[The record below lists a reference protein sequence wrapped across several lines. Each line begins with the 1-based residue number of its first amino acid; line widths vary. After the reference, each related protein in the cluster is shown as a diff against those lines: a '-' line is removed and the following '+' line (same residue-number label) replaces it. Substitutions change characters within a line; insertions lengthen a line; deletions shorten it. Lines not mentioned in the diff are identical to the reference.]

1 MAATKTKPE
10 KPLNFTE
17 ATRTI
22 HEMEGIKGYYRGMV
36 PGVIKASFSAGLYFG
51 TLAVSKKAI
60 QSVSDNERFV
70 NSSSSVVARL
80 VQCILTNPFYVVK
93 TRFEV
98 IGFNEYNS
106 VWDACKKVVEKEGY
120 RGFFIGLRV
129 AFLRDL
135 PFSGLYY
142 PMYEESKVLV
152 SAALGHKSL
161 TEDSQ
166 NDTVSLVTISAI
178 SAMIANVMS
187 CLITHPID
195 IIRTRILFQFYNK
208 DPT

>member
-1 MAATKTKPE
+1 M
-10 KPLNFTE
+10 
-17 ATRTI
+17 
-22 HEMEGIKGYYRGMV
+22 
-36 PGVIKASFSAGLYFG
+36 
-51 TLAVSKKAI
+51 
-60 QSVSDNERFV
+60 
-70 NSSSSVVARL
+70 
-80 VQCILTNPFYVVK
+80 QCILTNPFYVVK

-106 VWDACKKVVEKEGY
+106 IWDACTKVVQNEGY

-142 PMYEESKVLV
+142 PLYEESKVVV

-178 SAMIANVMS
+178 SAMMANIMS

-208 DPT
+208 DPNQQYANLTDAFQKIYRNDGLGGFFRGMLPRVLRKGFGNIISWTMYEYLVDRRRIKIG